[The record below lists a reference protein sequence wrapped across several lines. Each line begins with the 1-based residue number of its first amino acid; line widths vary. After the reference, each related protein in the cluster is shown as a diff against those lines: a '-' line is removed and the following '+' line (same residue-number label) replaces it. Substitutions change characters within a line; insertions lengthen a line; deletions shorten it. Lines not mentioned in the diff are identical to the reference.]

1 MGRDKLDLDVGG
13 KPLVQRAYATVAGL
27 CEEILLVGAE
37 AGADYSL
44 IARTVEDV
52 RPGRRG
58 PLAGIEAGLA
68 AARNDRVIVLAG
80 DMPLV
85 PSGLANF
92 LLESL
97 LEDDTRV
104 AVPRHG
110 GRVHPLCA
118 AYRREILPDLSF
130 ALNLGIGAVRDSLG
144 SLDGVRYVE
153 KELSVHGD
161 PNVFLTNVNS
171 PEDLARARE
180 YLIQHHKR

>member
-1 MGRDKLDLDVGG
+1 MGRDKLGLDVGG

-27 CEEILLVGAE
+27 CEEILMVGSE
-37 AGADYSL
+37 ARADYGVV
-44 IARTVEDV
+44 ARTVEDV

-85 PSGLANF
+85 PPSLANF

-104 AVPRHG
+104 AVPRYD

-118 AYRREILPDLSF
+118 AYRREVLSDLSF
-130 ALNLGIGAVRDSLG
+130 ALNLGVGAVREFLG

-153 KELSVHGD
+153 KELYMHGD
-161 PNVFLTNVNS
+161 PDIFLTNVNS

-180 YLIQHHKR
+180 HLTQHHTR